1 MMYILMCGGD
11 YDKFDTPKQLY
22 KVNGERIV
30 DRTIRLLKEYGIDKV
45 YISSNNPLFDTCDA
59 IRLENKKNTYRLTKY
74 GNKGNWLDAYYP
86 VEEPVCYLYGDVYY
100 SENAIE
106 TIVNH
111 KSNKNILFGSEA
123 AKNVFHQNWGE
134 PFAFKVNDYKTF
146 FQGIKDVLV
155 LKEKGL
161 INREPVSWEL
171 YRYLNGLDINIQRVL
186 DDTYVV
192 IEDGT
197 IDIDSPDDIER
208 LGKFKE
214 E

>member
-1 MMYILMCGGD
+1 MKYIILCGGD
-11 YDKFDTPKQLY
+11 YEKFDTPKQLY

-59 IRLENKKNTYRLTKY
+59 IRLENKNNTYILTKH
-74 GNKGNWLDAYYP
+74 GEKGNWLDAYYP

-106 TIVNH
+106 TIVNY
-111 KSNKNILFGSEA
+111 KSNKNIFFGSKD

-134 PFAFKVNDYKTF
+134 PFGYKVNDYKTF
-146 FQGIKDVLV
+146 FKGIKDVLV

-161 INREPVSWEL
+161 IKREPVSWEL

-186 DDTYVV
+186 DDTYIV
-192 IEDGT
+192 IDDGT